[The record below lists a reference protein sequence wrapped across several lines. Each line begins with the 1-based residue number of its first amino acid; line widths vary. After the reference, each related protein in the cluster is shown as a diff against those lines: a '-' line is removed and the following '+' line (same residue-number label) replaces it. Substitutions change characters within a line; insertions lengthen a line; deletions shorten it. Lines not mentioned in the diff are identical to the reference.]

1 VCSDDVPSPSEIALD
16 PELALLHAL
25 RVTLHSTVAM
35 LQATL
40 PDLPTEPHS
49 AARLDTHRIA
59 CSITTRAADLVRW
72 IELYQRARRSE
83 RAW

>member
-1 VCSDDVPSPSEIALD
+1 VCRDDVPSPSEIALD

-40 PDLPTEPHS
+40 PDLPAELDS
-49 AARLDTHRIA
+49 DASLDTHRIA
-59 CSITTRAADLVRW
+59 AGITTRADDLARW
-72 IELYQRARRSE
+72 IDLYRRARRSE